1 MAQHSLIS
9 TRNFKTGQA
18 VLERGSMS
26 FSIYDCIFLKPC
38 MPASLPRVTHIPRA
52 EKVQHS

>member
-1 MAQHSLIS
+1 MAQHSLIC

-18 VLERGSMS
+18 VLERGSIS

-38 MPASLPRVTHIPRA
+38 MSASLPRVTHIPRA